1 MITRRDVLKSLGLSL
16 AGSLALA
23 GYGFGVEPMRL
34 RVARYTVRVDTWP
47 ARQRTRIAA
56 LADLHA
62 CRPWMSPE
70 RIEHIVDETNRLRPD
85 LTVLLGDYTTGH
97 RWVSGEVRA
106 PEWSSALSGLN
117 APLGVHA
124 VMGNHD
130 WWDDRTA
137 QQRGRGPTIA
147 QLALE
152 KAGIT
157 VYENQVSQLRHQD
170 HRFWIA
176 GLGDQLALIR
186 RTRSGRRT
194 FRGIDDL
201 AGTLAKANDGA
212 PVILLA
218 HEPDIFPQVPDRV
231 CLTLAGHTH
240 GGQVRLFGYSPV
252 VPSRYGNRYAYGHI
266 LERQDANGAKPRNLV
281 VSVGLG
287 NSILPVRFG
296 VPPEITLI
304 DVVGTGVLQ
313 GQTHSSSA

>member
-1 MITRRDVLKSLGLSL
+1 MITRRHLLKALGLTF
-16 AGSLALA
+16 AGGLALG
-23 GYGFGVEPMRL
+23 GYAFGVEPLRL
-34 RVARYTVRVDTWP
+34 RVARYTVPVDTWP
-47 ARQRTRIAA
+47 AGHRTRIAA

-70 RIEHIVDETNRLRPD
+70 RIERIVAETNRLQPD

-97 RWVSGEVRA
+97 RWVSGPVHS
-106 PEWSSALSGLN
+106 PEWSDALSGLR

-130 WWDDRTA
+130 WWDDRSA
-137 QQRGRGPTIA
+137 QRRGHGPIIGQR
-147 QLALE
+147 ALE
-152 KAGIT
+152 RAGIK
-157 VYENQVSQLRHQD
+157 VYENEASKLVHKG

-186 RTRSGRRT
+186 RSRSGRRT
-194 FRGIDDL
+194 YRGIDDL
-201 AGTLAKANDGA
+201 AGTLAKANDSS

-231 CLTLAGHTH
+231 CLTLSGHTH
-240 GGQVRLFGYSPV
+240 GGQVRLLGYSPV
-252 VPSRYGNRYAYGHI
+252 VPSRYGNRYAYGHVV
-266 LERQDANGAKPRNLV
+266 ETQRSAGAKPRNLV
-281 VSVGLG
+281 VSGGLG

-304 DVVGTGVLQ
+304 DVVGPGTLP
-313 GQTHSSSA
+313 A